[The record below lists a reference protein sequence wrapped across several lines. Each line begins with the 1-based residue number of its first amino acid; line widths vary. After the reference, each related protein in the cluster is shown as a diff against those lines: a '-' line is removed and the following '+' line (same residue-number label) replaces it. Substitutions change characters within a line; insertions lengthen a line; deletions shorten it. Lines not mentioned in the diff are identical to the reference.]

1 MSYSVDESCGKCTPC
16 RIGTKRLYE
25 LLTDYIDDLYNRNE
39 IEMCAR
45 AISETIKLAD
55 VN

>member
-1 MSYSVDESCGKCTPC
+1 MSKHIVFDLC
-16 RIGTKRLYE
+16 RILGDAGYRLYE